1 MYITKLPYPANEFIM
16 GRFIREINRG
26 TIENNFGGAT
36 SAIREEIKER
46 CMQEATQKRF
56 ANIIRICCQ
65 DNEEIPQ
72 KYGLNK
78 NFQRKRKYQ
87 FRKRKYY
94 PNWRKKRYFRKR
106 NNNKNKRQKSDY
118 CPNKK
123 ENCKCWY
130 CQEEGHYANECP
142 KKKDK
147 KDLTKQIEIA
157 KSCFMEPLEES
168 DDNLD
173 YIFEYVSE
181 TDSETE

>member
-1 MYITKLPYPANEFIM
+1 MKKFLKNMVLIKIFKKKEN
-16 GRFIREINRG
+16 INLEKENTIQTGEKRG
-26 TIENNFGGAT
+26 TLEK
-36 SAIREEIKER
+36 EI
-46 CMQEATQKRF
+46 
-56 ANIIRICCQ
+56 IIKTK
-65 DNEEIPQ
+65 D
-72 KYGLNK
+72 KK
-78 NFQRKRKYQ
+78 N
-87 FRKRKYY
+87 
-94 PNWRKKRYFRKR
+94 
-106 NNNKNKRQKSDY
+106 DY

>member
-1 MYITKLPYPANEFIM
+1 M
-16 GRFIREINRG
+16 
-26 TIENNFGGAT
+26 
-36 SAIREEIKER
+36 
-46 CMQEATQKRF
+46 
-56 ANIIRICCQ
+56 
-65 DNEEIPQ
+65 
-72 KYGLNK
+72 
-78 NFQRKRKYQ
+78 
-87 FRKRKYY
+87 
-94 PNWRKKRYFRKR
+94 KRYLKNMVLIKIFKEKENINLEKENTIQTGEKR
-106 NNNKNKRQKSDY
+106 DILENNNKNKRQRNNY